1 MQNKGFVRL
10 LAAALMLIC
19 LFYLSFTFV
28 TNNYDKKAK
37 AYANGDDQEYYNF
50 MDSVGGE
57 KVWMGYTLRECREK
71 EIGLGLDLKG
81 GMNVQLEV
89 SVADVLRAL
98 SDYNTNE
105 NFNKAIELSRQRQAR
120 SGENFLKIFQEEFEK
135 LDANARLAG
144 IFSTYDLKDRISS
157 SATND
162 EVVKVLQEE
171 VNSAIDNS
179 FNVLRSRIDRF
190 GVVQPNIQRLDVE
203 GRILVELPGVKEPE
217 RVRKL
222 LQGSAN
228 LEFWE
233 TYKYAEVAPYLEQAN
248 AVIRDMN
255 RATEEA
261 NTTMATEEVKAEE
274 VVAEVT
280 ETTDSVSGTFVPNDC
295 ILDGD
300 CNRLMLITG
309 PNMAGKSTYIRQTAL
324 LVILAQAGSF
334 IPADYAEIGLVDRI
348 FTRIGA
354 ADDLSRNQSTF
365 MVEMVET
372 ANILR
377 NATPRSLV
385 ILDEI
390 GRGTSTFDGLSI
402 AWSVAE
408 YLHDDPRCRTQFA
421 THYHELTEL
430 ASTRRGVNN
439 YNVAVREYG
448 EDIIFLRQILPGS
461 SDRSYGIHVAKLA
474 GVPSP
479 VLERAKVIL
488 ELLEK
493 SPGTPHDAISAL
505 PRKTVKSKRKSDES
519 DDAIQLR
526 LL

>member
-1 MQNKGFVRL
+1 MQNKGFLRL
-10 LAAALMLIC
+10 LAVALMLIC
-19 LFYLSFTFV
+19 LFYLSFSVV

-57 KVWMGYTLRECREK
+57 KVWLGYTLRECREK

-105 NFNKAIELSRQRQAR
+105 NFNQALQLSRQRQAK

-135 LDANARLAG
+135 LDPNARLAG

-261 NTTMATEEVKAEE
+261 NATEVVEEPKAEEVKAEE
-274 VVAEVT
+274 VIAEVT
-280 ETTDSVSGTFVPNDC
+280 ETTDSVAD
-295 ILDGD
+295 
-300 CNRLMLITG
+300 
-309 PNMAGKSTYIRQTAL
+309 
-324 LVILAQAGSF
+324 LAA
-334 IPADYAEIGLVDRI
+334 
-348 FTRIGA
+348 
-354 ADDLSRNQSTF
+354 
-365 MVEMVET
+365 
-372 ANILR
+372 
-377 NATPRSLV
+377 
-385 ILDEI
+385 
-390 GRGTSTFDGLSI
+390 
-402 AWSVAE
+402 
-408 YLHDDPRCRTQFA
+408 
-421 THYHELTEL
+421 ELT
-430 ASTRRGVNN
+430 A
-439 YNVAVREYG
+439 
-448 EDIIFLRQILPGS
+448 
-461 SDRSYGIHVAKLA
+461 
-474 GVPSP
+474 
-479 VLERAKVIL
+479 
-488 ELLEK
+488 
-493 SPGTPHDAISAL
+493 
-505 PRKTVKSKRKSDES
+505 
-519 DDAIQLR
+519 
-526 LL
+526 